1 MSKKA
6 ADNGAAVRKDYPV
19 FLSTPRLTASHLI
32 LIPLFFHAFEP
43 HRKKF
48 WFHHPSNLC
57 AYKSA
62 AIILNDFIA
71 PGSDNSIKSFCGALV
86 FCLSPSH
93 WWNNLLG
100 AAANGKLGQIG
111 GADWQQRPAC

>member
-1 MSKKA
+1 MELLCERIILFS
-6 ADNGAAVRKDYPV
+6 
-19 FLSTPRLTASHLI
+19 FPRPDSRPHISHI
-32 LIPLFFHAFEP
+32 NPAFFHAFEP